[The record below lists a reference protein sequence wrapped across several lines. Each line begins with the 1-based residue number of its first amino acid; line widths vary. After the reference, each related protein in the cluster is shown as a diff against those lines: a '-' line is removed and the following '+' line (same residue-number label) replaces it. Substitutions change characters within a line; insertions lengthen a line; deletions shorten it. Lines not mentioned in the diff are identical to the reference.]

1 MNSIMEIFRNIFKKY
16 PSQLI
21 AVACII
27 TNHIYMHYCVL
38 DGDSINTLW
47 LYRALTFVFF
57 DILTVLLLFG
67 AITLFLHKK
76 AAYTA
81 TWLFWLV
88 VDIAN
93 IGYSRFFHQYLS
105 VGALAEAKNLDGMW
119 WTEFIVPALR
129 LPDVLLVFTSAI
141 FLMTVLKPQWLCFM
155 KSNAIEGMKGRMEW
169 KKLLCLLILVV
180 LPHTFISDAYNIYQ
194 GERSESISD
203 YISSTQGDDFH
214 KRVILE
220 QKMYFCAYGLLR
232 TAFFFSVFYPNT
244 HKVLTQEE
252 KAEITSFLKEKS
264 ALVKPIYPDAFSLHE
279 KYNVSMIIVESYL
292 ACVSDMKV
300 NNREVT
306 PVLNALKHL
315 EGTYYNG
322 NMEDNSALGESSDA
336 QLVYFTG
343 LFPEQNGISVTS
355 LSQKT
360 MVSLPALL
368 KQQKGFYTYMTI
380 PTKKHMWHQDEVNV
394 VYGIDSLASSLS
406 DTDARLSNDEEL
418 VEKAIQCEQTMREPF
433 LHVILTA
440 SMHSPYDKRKDF
452 LKDCPLEFPKDLS
465 TEYCN
470 YLRACWFT
478 DKALGKYIEV
488 LKERGIYEKTVIVI
502 LADHKS
508 HPELLN
514 MSPEQL
520 DNCRL
525 PFYIIN
531 ANIPTGE
538 GERSLQ
544 QVDVFPTLIDLL
556 GIEHEWRGM
565 GNSIFR
571 PMPKVS
577 ADYMTRRAN
586 ASELILTG
594 NWFAENE

>member
-1 MNSIMEIFRNIFKKY
+1 MEIFKNIFKKY
-16 PSQLI
+16 QNQLI
-21 AVACII
+21 AVACIF

-38 DGDSINTLW
+38 EGDSINILW
-47 LYRALTFVFF
+47 LYRALTFVVF
-57 DILTVLLLFG
+57 DILTVLLVFG
-67 AITLFLHKK
+67 AITLFRHKK

-93 IGYSRFFHQYLS
+93 IGYSRYFHQYLS

-129 LPDVLLVFTSAI
+129 LSDVLLAFTSAI
-141 FLMTVLKPQWLCFM
+141 FLMTVFKPQWLCFM
-155 KSNAIEGMKGRMEW
+155 KRDVMEGMQGRMEW
-169 KKLLCLLILVV
+169 KKLICMLLLVI

-194 GERSESISD
+194 GEQPESISD
-203 YISSTQGDDFH
+203 YISSTQGDEFH
-214 KRVILE
+214 RRVILE
-220 QKMYFCAYGLLR
+220 QKMYFCSYGLLR

-244 HKVLTQEE
+244 HKVLTLEE
-252 KAEITSFLKEKS
+252 KAEITSFLKEK
-264 ALVKPIYPDAFSLHE
+264 AEHIKPQYSDAFSLPE
-279 KYNVSMIIVESYL
+279 RYNVSMVIVESYL

-300 NNREVT
+300 NGCEVT

-315 EGTYYNG
+315 KGTYYNG

-336 QLVYFTG
+336 QLMYFTG

-355 LSQKT
+355 LSHKT

-380 PTKKHMWHQDEVNV
+380 PTKKYMWHQDEVNG

-406 DTDARLSNDEEL
+406 DTGARLSNDEEL
-418 VEKAIQCEQTMREPF
+418 FEKAIQCERTMREPF
-433 LHVILTA
+433 FHVILTA
-440 SMHSPYDKRKDF
+440 SMHSPYDKRREF
-452 LKDCPLEFPKDLS
+452 LKDCPLVFPNNYS

-478 DKALGKYIEV
+478 DKALGKYIKC
-488 LKERGIYEKTVIVI
+488 LKDSGKYEKTVIVI
-502 LADHKS
+502 LADHES

-520 DNCRL
+520 GNCSL

-531 ANIPTGE
+531 ANISMGE
-538 GERSLQ
+538 EERAIQ
-544 QVDVFPTLIDLL
+544 QVDVFPTLIDLF
-556 GIEHEWRGM
+556 GIDHEWRGV

-571 PMPKVS
+571 PIPKMS
-577 ADYMTRRAN
+577 ADYMIRRAN

-594 NWFAENE
+594 NWFAEEE